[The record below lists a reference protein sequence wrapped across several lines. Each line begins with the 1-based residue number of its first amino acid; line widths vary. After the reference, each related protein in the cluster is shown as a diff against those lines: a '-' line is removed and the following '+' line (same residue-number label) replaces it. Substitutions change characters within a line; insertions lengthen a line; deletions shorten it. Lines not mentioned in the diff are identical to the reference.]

1 MLFPKLMVARTPLLI
16 VAKVA
21 MSGNLLGD
29 TAPYG
34 FFFLNF
40 VGHRIERCE
49 AKRGDHTE
57 LSHQCLCT
65 V

>member
-1 MLFPKLMVARTPLLI
+1 MLFPKLMVERIRLLI

-21 MSGNLLGD
+21 MSGNLLWE
-29 TAPYG
+29 TAPSG

-49 AKRGDHTE
+49 AKRGDHAE
-57 LSHQCLCT
+57 LSQQCLCT